1 MTEEQTAVLE
11 DQDQDREL
19 NQAEDLVRKREEEH
33 YSEIKELNKSFVTA
47 HQRWEILKDQTSGAK
62 KYCDELGKRLS
73 NLIAQGPD
81 YQLKLDLDGK
91 QSDLVDQADETDQA
105 EVVSNAW
112 REVPVVDALGL
123 TSTQYDKL
131 EGEGILT
138 MGQLEDF
145 RADKGLQSIKGFG
158 EKAVTKIEDQIL
170 DWLQDNRDK
179 FGEVIEEPAEE
190 SDDQVEEP
198 ETDDDQTLGVV
209 SEEDDDEEE
218 EDDEDEDEADELLDD
233 M

>member
-11 DQDQDREL
+11 EQDQDQEL
-19 NQAEDLVRKREEEH
+19 NQAENSVRKREEEH
-33 YSEIKELNKSFVTA
+33 YSEIKELNKSFVAA

-73 NLIAQGPD
+73 NLIASGPD

-91 QSDLVDQADETDQA
+91 QSAPADQVA
-105 EVVSNAW
+105 ESNQVEAESNAW
-112 REVPVVDALGL
+112 REVKVVDALGL
-123 TSTQYDKL
+123 TATQLDKL

-145 RADKGLQSIKGFG
+145 RAEKGLQSIKGFG

-170 DWLQDNRDK
+170 DWLQNNRDK
-179 FGEVIEEPAEE
+179 FGEVVDETNGESDETEE
-190 SDDQVEEP
+190 SDDEA
-198 ETDDDQTLGVV
+198 LGVV
-209 SEEDDDEEE
+209 SEDEDEEE
-218 EDDEDEDEADELLDD
+218 EDQDEDEADELLDD